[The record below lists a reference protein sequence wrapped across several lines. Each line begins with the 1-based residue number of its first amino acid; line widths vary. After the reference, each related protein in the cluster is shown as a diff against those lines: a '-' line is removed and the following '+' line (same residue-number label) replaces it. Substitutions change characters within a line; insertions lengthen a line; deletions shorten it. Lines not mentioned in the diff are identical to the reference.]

1 MGSMEVNEDLNVKK
15 AIAAQRRGNAHFVEQ
30 EWNEAIA
37 EYTKAIELYDKDHSY
52 YSNRSACYAATDKYD
67 EALSDGRKCVELKP
81 DWAKGYGRVGYAL
94 FKLEKLDEAK
104 KAYEDGLK
112 LDANNSTLKDGLS
125 QCEQAMNK
133 PKGGLFGPQIWQTIS
148 LDPELRPFMNDQD
161 FVQKINMLNANP
173 QMAMQMGVLNDP
185 KIKKVFEKM
194 MGMSFGGMGDDQKD
208 ADCPMGDASSGD
220 CCADETCTEK
230 EDIKK
235 E

>member
-1 MGSMEVNEDLNVKK
+1 MGVLARIIKRLKIESNENELDDEKSMEVNEDLNVKK

-112 LDANNSTLKDGLS
+112 LDANNSTLK
-125 QCEQAMNK
+125 
-133 PKGGLFGPQIWQTIS
+133 
-148 LDPELRPFMNDQD
+148 
-161 FVQKINMLNANP
+161 
-173 QMAMQMGVLNDP
+173 
-185 KIKKVFEKM
+185 
-194 MGMSFGGMGDDQKD
+194 
-208 ADCPMGDASSGD
+208 
-220 CCADETCTEK
+220 
-230 EDIKK
+230 
-235 E
+235 